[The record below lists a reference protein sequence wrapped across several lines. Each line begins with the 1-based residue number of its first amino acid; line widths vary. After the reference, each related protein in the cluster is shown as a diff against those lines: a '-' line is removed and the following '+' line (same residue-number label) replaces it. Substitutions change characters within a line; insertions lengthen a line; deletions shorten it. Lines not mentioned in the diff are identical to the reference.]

1 MNSQMNLI
9 FENWKRYTNESY
21 DMAKAIEYTA
31 VKLDDDSHKALA
43 QLAPQGWKVFAHHMT
58 IIPPT
63 LQQTEPRYNYPKY
76 PIGSEITFE
85 AVAMAKNDKV
95 IAVQIKTDVPTK
107 NKIPHIT
114 IATNNGGKAME
125 SNDFSKKDFKRMKP
139 IKLKGTIEEIPKK

>member
-1 MNSQMNLI
+1 MKILL
-9 FENWKRYTNESY
+9 ENWKHYINESY

-31 VKLDDDSHKALA
+31 IKLDDDSHKALA
-43 QLAPQGWKVFAHHMT
+43 QLAPQDWKVFAHHMT

-63 LQQTEPRYNYPKY
+63 LQQTEPRYNYSKY

-107 NKIPHIT
+107 NKIPHVT
-114 IATNNGGKAME
+114 IATNNGGKAMD
-125 SNDFSKKDFKRMKP
+125 SNNFGEEDFKPMKP